1 MRSSHL
7 NSAACAAPPTADPD
21 DGDRQ
26 RRNPISDADDDL
38 YRTRSSTAAQHLLCR
53 IVAGVPSR
61 ESREWAATRLSN
73 GPAAGSVSAAS
84 VGAHSPIR
92 RRQIAI
98 VLVLILAIIVGFLLV
113 RGAGLLAGGAKGTAA
128 FEHVHG
134 IGFNPADNTLY
145 AATHDGLYRL
155 PTAGPPVR
163 VADRV
168 QDFMGFTVVGPDHF
182 LASGHPGE
190 GSSGPSSL
198 GLIESTDRGN
208 TWTSLSLA
216 GKADFHALQARHGT
230 IYGYN
235 SMTGAFLVSANGNTW
250 QTRTTLAMADFA
262 VSPRDA
268 DVVVAATEQGLVRS
282 SDGGR
287 SFAAMAAPLLLLIS
301 WAEDGTLVGLTPKG
315 VVHVSTDQG
324 ITWHQRGTIRE
335 SPEALEAANADEI
348 YAAAAGRVLASRN
361 GGRTFAPLAHG

>member
-1 MRSSHL
+1 MGGDEAVERS
-7 NSAACAAPPTADPD
+7 
-21 DGDRQ
+21 GGWQ
-26 RRNPISDADDDL
+26 R
-38 YRTRSSTAAQHLLCR
+38 
-53 IVAGVPSR
+53 
-61 ESREWAATRLSN
+61 
-73 GPAAGSVSAAS
+73 AGSLGRRSLAHPSAPNRHFA
-84 VGAHSPIR
+84 GANPGNHR
-92 RRQIAI
+92 W
-98 VLVLILAIIVGFLLV
+98 FLLV

-134 IGFNPADNTLY
+134 IGFNPADNTVY
-145 AATHDGLYRL
+145 AATHDGLFRL

-235 SMTGAFLVSANGNTW
+235 SMTGAFLVSANGLNNSTGVI
-250 QTRTTLAMADFA
+250 T
-262 VSPRDA
+262 
-268 DVVVAATEQGLVRS
+268 
-282 SDGGR
+282 
-287 SFAAMAAPLLLLIS
+287 
-301 WAEDGTLVGLTPKG
+301 VGLHHTTHLHKG
-315 VVHVSTDQG
+315 DLPWFR
-324 ITWHQRGTIRE
+324 I
-335 SPEALEAANADEI
+335 
-348 YAAAAGRVLASRN
+348 
-361 GGRTFAPLAHG
+361 